1 MVSSARF
8 CPSLLLA
15 LLAGG
20 CGADDAE
27 PPIEPPIAEGKTDVV
42 DRTDPRGEI
51 VAGGEVIGEL
61 VEDLEFHG
69 YTLDV
74 RAGAVVSLEI
84 TQRGSS
90 RSLDSSLFVYGPM
103 AAGGGFGSEAI
114 AFDDDAGW
122 GRLSRLR
129 DLSLSEGG
137 RYLVVVGSH
146 DGRGRGRYR
155 LTASCAGEDPTAC
168 APIEPAGAC
177 NAVIADDIRGCVA
190 DLLADP
196 DQDPPPS
203 ELEAIE
209 LCSDAEPVADAFDR
223 VCAGSDRPAFC
234 DGTYEEFALTH
245 LPGCIVELQG
255 EVLDRSCVLGTS
267 FRELRD
273 SAVLHLLQKTSITSP
288 EGLSAL
294 DRDQVILAVQASSHT
309 DVDSV
314 EEALERVDQNVIDRY
329 DFWDGT
335 NRRAFTVYEYGAGDN
350 SYGRVFAAGTTDTL
364 ALIGDGEIRE
374 CALTFGPEGRTCQ
387 VDAHCAEGLT
397 CTGIATPPG
406 RGMCVDLEADQSPDE
421 GAVCS
426 AADDCGLASG
436 LSCAGLSRADEGV
449 CLPAWMR
456 RRFGIDQSVEIPDGS
471 ADGAQS
477 SVLARGLAEV
487 DVDVQIQ
494 ANIFHEDV
502 AQLKVT
508 LTNPAGTEVVIADRD
523 RSGPELILDEAVIGF
538 SGDEAVNGLW
548 TLKVIDE
555 VAGTAGTIDRWS
567 LRIGSRHD

>member
-1 MVSSARF
+1 MLSSARL
-8 CPSLLLA
+8 CRPLLFA
-15 LLAGG
+15 LLFGA
-20 CGADDAE
+20 CGSDDAE
-27 PPIEPPIAEGKTDVV
+27 PPIEPPISEGKTDVV
-42 DRTDPRGEI
+42 DRVDPRGEL
-51 VAGGEVIGEL
+51 VAGGEVIGEM

-69 YTLDV
+69 YTMEV
-74 RAGAVVSLEI
+74 RAGAVVALEI

-103 AAGGGFGSEAI
+103 VPGGGFGSEAI
-114 AFDDDAGW
+114 AFDDDSGW
-122 GRLSRLR
+122 GKLSRLR
-129 DLSLSEGG
+129 DLALSQGG

-155 LTASCAGEDPTAC
+155 LTASCAAEDPAAC
-168 APIEPAGAC
+168 APIEPAGEC

-196 DQDPPPS
+196 DQDPPPG

-209 LCSDAEPVADAFDR
+209 LCADAEPVADAFDR
-223 VCAGSDRPAFC
+223 VCAGDDRPAFC
-234 DGTYEEFALTH
+234 DGSYEEFTLAH
-245 LPGCIVELQG
+245 LPGCIAELQG
-255 EVLDRSCVLGTS
+255 EVLDRTCVLGAT
-267 FRELRD
+267 FHELRE
-273 SAVLHLLQKTSITSP
+273 SPVLHLLRKTSITSP
-288 EGLSAL
+288 DGLSAL
-294 DRDQVILAVQASSHT
+294 DREQVILAVQASSNT

-335 NRRAFTVYEYGAGDN
+335 NRRPFTVFEYGAGDN
-350 SYGRVFAAGTTDTL
+350 SYGRVFAGGTADTL

-387 VDAHCAEGLT
+387 ADAHCADGLT
-397 CTGIATPPG
+397 CTGIAPPTG
-406 RGMCVDLEADQSPDE
+406 RGMCVDLGADQSPDE
-421 GAVCS
+421 GAVCA
-426 AADDCGLASG
+426 AADDCGLESG

-456 RRFGIDQSVEIPDGS
+456 RRFGFEQSTDIPDGS
-471 ADGAQS
+471 PVGGQT

-487 DVDVQIQ
+487 DVDVEIE
-494 ANIFHEDV
+494 ASIFHEDV

-523 RSGPELILDEAVIGF
+523 RSGPELILDEAVPGF
-538 SGDEAVNGLW
+538 SGDEPVNGLW

-555 VAGTAGTIDRWS
+555 VDGTVGTIDSWS